1 MIKRIRPIVHVV
13 KIEGEIRPMIR
24 RPYSEL
30 REILELQG
38 GWSPRIDVY
47 EKDDQ
52 IIVEAEVPG
61 LSARE
66 IVISLHMSRIE
77 IKGLKKETPA
87 SGSGRYLRLER
98 EYGNFQR
105 SVPLPRAVDP
115 DKARAYLENGVL
127 TIRLKKLR
135 EAKDRDV
142 IVNIQKGKD

>member
-1 MIKRIRPIVHVV
+1 MIKRIRPIVRVV

-24 RPYSEL
+24 RPCSEL

-47 EKDDQ
+47 EKGDR

-77 IKGLKKETPA
+77 IKGAKREATV
-87 SGSGRYLRLER
+87 SGSAHYLRLER

-127 TIRLKKLR
+127 TVHLKKLR